1 MYLSFGAI
9 YLKFGAIYPSL
20 LKLFNTYI
28 LVSYRPKL
36 KLKKKGGLKY
46 CTICPDS
53 VFEKHVLLHNSGSWL
68 IRVRF
73 IHSWAAGTITLFWW
87 QDCFLAG
94 IFCCTVTDRL
104 RFAAILN
111 RWCMTPWRTLM
122 KPRDR
127 ALIDS
132 PISVHES
139 RFDFCWGIGPCG
151 PVPPPPLEWNS
162 ILPLITA
169 V

>member
-1 MYLSFGAI
+1 MTSTDERFLLCQAGGVGSFPRTKREVFSSTRIPFLEFGVKYLNFGAMYLSFGAI

-73 IHSWAAGTITLFWW
+73 IHSWAAGTITVFLRR
-87 QDCFLAG
+87 DCFLAG
-94 IFCCTVTDRL
+94 FFLLYGDRQVEV
-104 RFAAILN
+104 
-111 RWCMTPWRTLM
+111 CG
-122 KPRDR
+122 
-127 ALIDS
+127 DS
-132 PISVHES
+132 GDIQSGDIP
-139 RFDFCWGIGPCG
+139 F
-151 PVPPPPLEWNS
+151 L
-162 ILPLITA
+162 
-169 V
+169 